1 MSRIDSRRG
10 AAHPVRP
17 DQGRGEHRLRPAR
30 GRCTAVNLAAR
41 ITAQWKGGEILASEA
56 VRQIVA
62 GKKFPFSDR
71 GETTLRGFED
81 RVHIYQV
88 SWREG
93 A

>member
-1 MSRIDSRRG
+1 M
-10 AAHPVRP
+10 
-17 DQGRGEHRLRPAR
+17 
-30 GRCTAVNLAAR
+30 N
-41 ITAQWKGGEILASEA
+41 GGEILASEA

-62 GKKFPFSDR
+62 GKKFPFSDL

-88 SWREG
+88 SWRE